1 MVRETC
7 DINEVKNHIISEHG
21 DALNQV
27 EAVMQGEVV
36 AGREANFGIGL
47 EQLAGRGEA
56 GTDSG
61 HLGEQPGQVLESR
74 AEQGRPPKKRTAR
87 RTK

>member
-1 MVRETC
+1 MVCSQARETR
-7 DINEVKNHIISEHG
+7 DINEVKNHIILEHG

-36 AGREANFGIGL
+36 ARREANFGGGW

-56 GTDSG
+56 GTDG
-61 HLGEQPGQVLESR
+61 GRLRERPGQVLVPR
-74 AEQGRPPKKRTAR
+74 AEQGLPPK
-87 RTK
+87 TKNC